1 MARSRREP
9 PPKRR
14 ATWWIP
20 ALIVVAG
27 FLAYSNT
34 FANPFLVDDSSS
46 VVLNPTIRNLSS
58 WSVVRPPAD
67 HPMAGRPLVNVSFAV
82 NYALGGTDVA
92 GYHFVNLALH
102 LACGLLVFALVGRQL
117 PTLMA
122 GAVALLWTVHPL
134 NSEVVSYV
142 TQRTESMM
150 ALCFLATMYA
160 ASARGPSRA
169 RAQIAAV
176 ITCALGMMCKE
187 TMAVAPVAVVL
198 YDYAYEFGS
207 VRAAVRARWRFYG
220 CLVST
225 WLIVGVLTATS
236 GQSTN
241 AGYTFARPDPW
252 VYLLNQGEIIL
263 QYLRLAIWPD
273 GLVLYYGWP
282 RAVGLAD
289 VWGSVLA
296 VALLVVATV
305 VALVRWPRIGALG
318 AWVFLTLG
326 PTSSL
331 VPIVTEVG
339 AERRMYLPLIGVIT
353 LAVVGASWLWS
364 KADARHE
371 SLKWAPAAVVAL
383 VATAFSATT
392 YARNRE
398 YASLLTMVETI
409 RSRWPTPQASYL
421 VGAALV
427 ESGRTAEALPHLRE
441 AAAGYPMARYGLADA
456 LVKTGQFQEAITEGE
471 AFLRVAPPPAV
482 VNARMVLAQA
492 YVATKQHPQAIEQL
506 TQALALSPRSTFAR
520 ALLADLL
527 AESGRFADALP
538 HYQALMA
545 AAPQNAQTASA
556 LGVALVAVGRGA
568 EAVDAFRTAAAAEPR
583 NARYCQNLA
592 RALVDHGDAAE
603 ALTQAQQA
611 VTLDSCDP
619 VSFEVLGWA
628 LARVGRTADA
638 RLSFSRALQI
648 DPTYA
653 PAIAGLRALGR

>member
-1 MARSRREP
+1 M
-9 PPKRR
+9 
-14 ATWWIP
+14 P

-27 FLAYSNT
+27 LAAYSNT
-34 FANPFLVDDSSS
+34 FANPFIVDDSSS
-46 VVLNPTIRNLSS
+46 VVLNSTIRDLSS
-58 WSVVRPPAD
+58 WRVIRPPAD
-67 HPMAGRPLVNVSFAV
+67 HPMSGRPLVNVSFAINHAV
-82 NYALGGTDVA
+82 GGTDVA
-92 GYHFVNLALH
+92 GYHAVNLALH
-102 LACGLLVFALVGRQL
+102 LACGLLVFGLVGRQL
-117 PTLMA
+117 SRPQA

-160 ASARGPSRA
+160 ASARGLSRP
-169 RAQIAAV
+169 RAQIVAV
-176 ITCALGMMCKE
+176 VTCALGMLCKE
-187 TMAVAPVAVVL
+187 TMAVAPLAVLL
-198 YDYAYEFGS
+198 YDSAYEFGS
-207 VRAAVRARWRFYG
+207 VRAALRSRWRFYG
-220 CLVST
+220 CLAST
-225 WLIVGVLTATS
+225 WLIVAVMTATS
-236 GQSTN
+236 GQSIN
-241 AGYTFARPDPW
+241 AGYTFARADPW
-252 VYLLNQGEIIL
+252 VYLLNQGQIIL

-273 GLVLYYGWP
+273 SLVLYYGWP
-282 RAVGLAD
+282 RAIGLGD
-289 VWGSVLA
+289 VWGSVL
-296 VALLVVATV
+296 VVGLLVVATL

-353 LAVVGASWLWS
+353 LAVVGASWFWS
-364 KADARHE
+364 RLGDRRV
-371 SLKWAPAAVVAL
+371 SLKWAPAAIVAVL
-383 VATAFSATT
+383 VTASSVTT

-409 RSRWPTPQASYL
+409 RERWPTPYASYL

-427 ESGRTAEALPHLRE
+427 ESGRVPDALPHLRE

-456 LVKTGQFQEAITEGE
+456 LFKTKQFPEAIAEGE

-482 VNARMVLAQA
+482 VNARMLLAQA
-492 YVATKQHPQAIEQL
+492 YVATRQYPEAIEHL
-506 TQALALSPRSTFAR
+506 TQVLAVSPRSAPAR

-527 AESGRFADALP
+527 AETRRFDEAVP
-538 HYQALMA
+538 HYQALLA
-545 AAPQNAQTASA
+545 AAPQNAQTAAS
-556 LGVALVAVGRGA
+556 LGVALVAAGRGA
-568 EAVDAFRTAAAAEPR
+568 EAVTAFRTAAAAEPG

-603 ALTQAQQA
+603 ALAQAQQA
-611 VTLDSCDP
+611 VTLDSRDP

-628 LARVGRTADA
+628 LARMGRTQDA
-638 RLSFSRALQI
+638 RLSFSRALQL